1 MKNFFAIVI
10 IAVMALVM
18 LWSVGGEAVPEYEDT
33 EEHIV
38 RSGETLWSIAN
49 LYVDA
54 EKHDRRIWIYE
65 VREINDIDPDIMPG
79 QRITVPIF

>member
-10 IAVMALVM
+10 IAVMALIM
-18 LWSVGGEAVPEYEDT
+18 MWSVGGEAVPEYEDT

>member
-1 MKNFFAIVI
+1 MKNIFTIVI
-10 IAVMALVM
+10 VVVMAFIM
-18 LWSVGGEAVPEYEDT
+18 LWSIGGEAVPEYEDT

-54 EKHDRRIWIYE
+54 EKHDRRVWIFE
-65 VREINDIDPDIMPG
+65 VREINEIDPDIMPG
-79 QRITVPIF
+79 QRLTVPIF